1 MRQDRRDRDPWE
13 GYEFIDINSR
23 GEEAPPRPPR
33 EPQRPARRPSSRRGR
48 DKPARGSQKKEPR
61 QGRSQGGRDPRR
73 RPPSQPRR
81 PQGRERPRKPMG
93 KAARR
98 FLLAFTLLAMAAV
111 TAFVC
116 VFLLFKVRTI
126 EVTGDQVYDPSAIL
140 ELCGYQE
147 GDNLALL
154 TTGEQEAALEEQ
166 LPYVEDAQ
174 ILRHFPSGL
183 EIHITAAQQAAC
195 VQSGSQW
202 FIISGKGKILEA
214 ATQPLEGV
222 MQITGLT
229 LKDPVVGSTL
239 QVEDASVQQ
248 ALETILST
256 LVDLGGVGE
265 FTALDLTDLYN
276 ITLSY
281 QDRVLFQLGNTVDLE
296 YKLTYGYGLVTS
308 TDPVHIAQDEYG
320 TLDLTLAGDVKK
332 AYFTESAGSSVSSA
346 AGEDG
351 GSSGAAGD
359 AAGSTSSEDSSSS
372 AADGAEGETGG
383 EESSSTQES
392 GRGSDIPSTIF
403 TG

>member
-48 DKPARGSQKKEPR
+48 DKPARGSPKKEPR

-81 PQGRERPRKPMG
+81 PQGRE
-93 KAARR
+93 
-98 FLLAFTLLAMAAV
+98 AFTLLAMAAV

-229 LKDPVVGSTL
+229 LKDPAVGSTL

-281 QDRVLFQLGNTVDLE
+281 QDRVMFQLGNTVDLE

-332 AYFTESAGSSVSSA
+332 AYFTDSAGSSASSA

>member
-1 MRQDRRDRDPWE
+1 M
-13 GYEFIDINSR
+13 
-23 GEEAPPRPPR
+23 
-33 EPQRPARRPSSRRGR
+33 
-48 DKPARGSQKKEPR
+48 
-61 QGRSQGGRDPRR
+61 
-73 RPPSQPRR
+73 
-81 PQGRERPRKPMG
+81 
-93 KAARR
+93 
-98 FLLAFTLLAMAAV
+98 
-111 TAFVC
+111 
-116 VFLLFKVRTI
+116 
-126 EVTGDQVYDPSAIL
+126 
-140 ELCGYQE
+140 
-147 GDNLALL
+147 
-154 TTGEQEAALEEQ
+154 
-166 LPYVEDAQ
+166 EDAQ

-202 FIISGKGKILEA
+202 FIISGKGKILEE

-281 QDRVLFQLGNTVDLE
+281 QDRVMFQLGNTVDLE

-308 TDPVHIAQDEYG
+308 TDRC
-320 TLDLTLAGDVKK
+320 TLPRMSTGPGPDLGRGCKESLL
-332 AYFTESAGSSVSSA
+332 TESAGSSASSA

-351 GSSGAAGD
+351 GSSGPRGTPLAALPRKSPVPARQTAQKGKPVGKRALPPRKAGG
-359 AAGSTSSEDSSSS
+359 AAIFPARFSPVDFAKSTGFSRGGSRCLVKFPMGP
-372 AADGAEGETGG
+372 A
-383 EESSSTQES
+383 
-392 GRGSDIPSTIF
+392 
-403 TG
+403 

>member
-48 DKPARGSQKKEPR
+48 DKPARGGPKKEPR
-61 QGRSQGGRDPRR
+61 QGRSQGGREPR
-73 RPPSQPRR
+73 RR

-93 KAARR
+93 RAARR

-229 LKDPVVGSTL
+229 LKDPAVGSTL

-359 AAGSTSSEDSSSS
+359 AAGGTSSEDSSSS

>member
-48 DKPARGSQKKEPR
+48 DKPARGGPKKEPR
-61 QGRSQGGRDPRR
+61 QGRLQGGREPRR

-332 AYFTESAGSSVSSA
+332 AYFTESAGSSASSA

-359 AAGSTSSEDSSSS
+359 AAGGTSSEDSSSS

>member
-48 DKPARGSQKKEPR
+48 DKPARGSPKKEPR

-81 PQGRERPRKPMG
+81 PQGR
-93 KAARR
+93 
-98 FLLAFTLLAMAAV
+98 AFTLLAMAAV

-229 LKDPVVGSTL
+229 LKDPAVGSTL

-281 QDRVLFQLGNTVDLE
+281 QDRVMFQLGNTVDLE

-332 AYFTESAGSSVSSA
+332 AYFTDSAGSSASSA

>member
-1 MRQDRRDRDPWE
+1 
-13 GYEFIDINSR
+13 
-23 GEEAPPRPPR
+23 
-33 EPQRPARRPSSRRGR
+33 
-48 DKPARGSQKKEPR
+48 
-61 QGRSQGGRDPRR
+61 
-73 RPPSQPRR
+73 
-81 PQGRERPRKPMG
+81 MG

-214 ATQPLEGV
+214 AIQPLEGV

-351 GSSGAAGD
+351 GSSGASGD
-359 AAGSTSSEDSSSS
+359 AAGGTSSEESSSS
-372 AADGAEGETGG
+372 AADGAEGETSG